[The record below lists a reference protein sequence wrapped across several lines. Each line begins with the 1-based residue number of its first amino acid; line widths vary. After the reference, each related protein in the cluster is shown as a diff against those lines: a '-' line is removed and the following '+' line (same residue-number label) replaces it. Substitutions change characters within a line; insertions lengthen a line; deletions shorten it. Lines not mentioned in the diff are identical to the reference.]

1 MTTMLHTLLL
11 TTPLINT
18 LYEDVASVLRLP
30 TTPGRH
36 SYPYFSQAG
45 FREITL
51 IYARSPK
58 MKYRGLE
65 IRLNPQVLL
74 CPDRVIHSTSAS
86 EISKIPDMFAIQ
98 LRHLLGPLSDHLP
111 HFNDW
116 TCKRIDY
123 CVDIRTEHVSDY
135 IRLFQ
140 RSKVPNRFFQA
151 KNKLD
156 GSAYAKSGSVTL
168 NFYDK
173 EDELRKRILKSDTRI
188 NEQHLEEAHHL
199 LRIEVQCE
207 SRKTNY
213 LKQRY
218 SFYNKGVYNFL
229 HAPIAEELLLGYY
242 DKSIGAGD
250 FYSLYEAR
258 KIIRQANI
266 QERTKEAAR
275 QTLELI
281 AQVRSVDGARK
292 QFIDGVVLEQSGF
305 IQGSSVTFSRYVKL
319 LRELGINPITIPR
332 GWKIHHLPNLRENIV
347 QILHEELTI

>member
-1 MTTMLHTLLL
+1 MT
-11 TTPLINT
+11 
-18 LYEDVASVLRLP
+18 
-30 TTPGRH
+30 
-36 SYPYFSQAG
+36 
-45 FREITL
+45 
-51 IYARSPK
+51 
-58 MKYRGLE
+58 YRGLE

-74 CPDRVIHSTSAS
+74 SPDRIIQSTTAS
-86 EISKIPDMFAIQ
+86 EVSKIPDMFTIQ
-98 LRHLLGPLSDHLP
+98 LRNLLGTLSDHLP
-111 HFNDW
+111 QFNDW
-116 TCKRIDY
+116 ICKRIDY

-151 KNKLD
+151 KNKLN

-173 EDELRKRILKSDTRI
+173 EDELRNRISKSDTRI
-188 NEQHLEEAHHL
+188 KEQHLEEAHHL
-199 LRIEVQCE
+199 LRIEVQ
-207 SRKTNY
+207 
-213 LKQRY
+213 
-218 SFYNKGVYNFL
+218 GVYNFL

-258 KIIRQANI
+258 KIIQQANI

-292 QFIDGVVLEQSGF
+292 QFMDGVVLEQSGF
-305 IQGSSVTFSRYVKL
+305 MQGSSVTFSRSVKL

-332 GWKIHHLPNLRENIV
+332 GWKIHHLPNLREHIV
-347 QILHEELTI
+347 QILHEELTV